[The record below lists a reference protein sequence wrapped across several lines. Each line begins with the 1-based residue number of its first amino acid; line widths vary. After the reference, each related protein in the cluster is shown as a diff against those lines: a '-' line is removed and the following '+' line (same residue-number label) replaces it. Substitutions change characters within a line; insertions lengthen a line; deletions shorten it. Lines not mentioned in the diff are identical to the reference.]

1 MSRLE
6 SFLGK
11 AVHAHSEKN
20 SAHLGDRSKYIGASD
35 IAACA
40 RKAVMSKLYPVP
52 HSTKQLLIFARG
64 HAAQAMYADI
74 FRAGGAT
81 FEEEAELVHPDFPH
95 LKCHIDFLFTS
106 KARLHVVE
114 VKSTDGIPEEPYS
127 SWVDQ
132 LHFQMGLAHLR
143 FGNDVEIGGSIL
155 CVDLNTGEYKEFN
168 SYKPNVEI
176 FNYLTEK
183 GNAMWE
189 AVQTGSLDG
198 IPHEPGLLCDH
209 CSHRTGCPSLSK
221 AIELPEEVAE
231 IADLY
236 EKLGQ
241 KKKLIDGEME
251 TLKDDLLYFTGQRSF
266 KGTAGNL
273 LLATTYFPVGET
285 VDSKK
290 LKSEYP
296 EAFKACKKAKKAY
309 TKLEVKRLP
318 PVIEKEEKLA
328 A

>member
-1 MSRLE
+1 MSKLE
-6 SFLGK
+6 SFLGM
-11 AVHAHSEKN
+11 AVKAHSEKN

-40 RKAVMSKLYPVP
+40 RKAVMSKLHPVP
-52 HSTKQLLIFARG
+52 HTTQQLLIFARG

-81 FEEEAELVHPDFPH
+81 FEEEMELVHPDYPH
-95 LKCHIDFLFTS
+95 LKCHLDFLF
-106 KARLHVVE
+106 KIKNRVHVVE

-132 LHFQMGLAHLR
+132 LHFQMGLVRLR

-155 CVDLNTGEYKEFN
+155 AVDLNSGEYQEFN
-168 SYKPNVEI
+168 SYKPNMEI
-176 FNYLTEK
+176 FSYLTDK
-183 GNAMWE
+183 GNAMWD
-189 AVQTGSLDG
+189 AVQTGSLEG

-209 CSHRTGCPSLSK
+209 CHHRSGCPSLSN
-221 AIELPEEVAE
+221 AIDLPDEVVE

-241 KKKLIDGEME
+241 KKRLIDGEME
-251 TLKDDLLYFTGQRSF
+251 ALRNDLLSFTGQRSF
-266 KGTAGNL
+266 KGTFDNL
-273 LLATTYFPVGET
+273 LLITSYFPPGET

-290 LKSEYP
+290 LKSDYP
-296 EAFKACKKAKKAY
+296 EAFKACKKAKKGF

-318 PVIEKEEKLA
+318 PVTEKEIKKA